1 MINKVGKIYVLVK
14 GCSFCY
20 EQPDF
25 SNVQLIMVTW
35 AQFNPFASGYNPTS
49 VSGCSR
55 HTATEF
61 DLRNTAHIEVTK
73 IILSL
78 FNASLKNV

>member
-1 MINKVGKIYVLVK
+1 MEDLCLSK
-14 GCSFCY
+14 GLCSFRY

-35 AQFNPFASGYNPTS
+35 AQFNPFARECSPTN
-49 VSGCSR
+49 VGGCISR

-61 DLRNTAHIEVTK
+61 GLRNTAHIEVTK

-78 FNASLKNV
+78 FNASLKIV